1 MTNNHLLLYRL
12 AELMLEKQQHI
23 LALDDLFED
32 EQIGAFVRSI
42 QIDSPYQQLI
52 FEGVLTETIKE
63 ERVMVT
69 FTVEGY
75 FHYVLGEVIEQQTEG
90 KGDEALKE
98 LLENNK
104 LRGITEG
111 VEQCLVRDVEKN
123 DLSRLMWLIDEG
135 GKALEASAYPL
146 AQGFLI
152 HSTER
157 VMDELLADSSD
168 NDIEVLEK
176 AIKKLESAQQND
188 KVKILYKK
196 INSSIKPNNILKA
209 NLFVKSITYIPKE
222 RRKKELDKLSSFT
235 ISEENE
241 IAGDFY
247 FSLAKQFEF
256 IADYNKAIKF
266 YEKSLDVTLKVFGG
280 NHRNIGST
288 YNNMGFIWKNK
299 GDYDIAID
307 FYSKDLEFIL
317 KNYGNE
323 SSLLGT
329 SYNNLGSA
337 WSNKKNYNK
346 ALKLFNKAIEINIKN
361 HGKQHP
367 KTALYFNNIGLA
379 LYDKG
384 NYDEAMDYYEK
395 SLKIKMKLYDKDHIS
410 ISTTYNNIGL
420 VWSAKKNHDKAI
432 KYYQMSLEIKIKV
445 HENEHPSLAISH
457 NNLGLLFSDKKNYDK
472 AIYHLEKALKI
483 EILNHGNEHPST
495 LRCYNNLGAIWK
507 KKGQYKKAIKY
518 YEEALKIEI
527 KKQRIENSDTGYT
540 FFILANLY
548 LTTKSF
554 RKALDYFR
562 KGFISHPDS
571 GGFPFKIAICYEN
584 LNQLEEATKNYC
596 LSAEI
601 RKKASGIEDDSTQKA
616 IQEAIRLA
624 KEINNIK
631 LLPDWIKK
639 INLL

>member
-75 FHYVLGEVIEQQTEG
+75 FHYVLGEVIEQQAEG
-90 KGDEALKE
+90 KGAEALKE
-98 LLENNK
+98 LLENNQ

-111 VEQCLVRDVEKN
+111 IEQCLVRDVEKN

-146 AQGFLI
+146 AQAFLI
-152 HSTER
+152 HPIER
-157 VMDELLADSSD
+157 VMDELFADPSD
-168 NDIEVLEK
+168 NDIDVLEK

-188 KVKILYKK
+188 KVKIIYKK
-196 INSSIKPNNILKA
+196 INSIIKPDNILKA

-222 RRKKELDKLSSFT
+222 LRKKELDKLSSFN

-266 YEKSLDVTLKVFGG
+266 YKKSLDVTLKLFGG
-280 NHRNIGST
+280 NHKNIGST

-299 GDYDIAID
+299 GDYDKAID
-307 FYSKDLEFIL
+307 YYNKDLDFIL
-317 KNYGNE
+317 KNYGNK
-323 SSLLGT
+323 SSLLAT

-367 KTALYFNNIGLA
+367 RTALYFNNIGLA

-384 NYDEAMDYYEK
+384 NYDQAIDYYEK
-395 SLKIKMKLYDKDHIS
+395 SIKIKMKLYDKDHIS

-420 VWSAKKNHDKAI
+420 VWSAKKNYDKAI

-457 NNLGLLFSDKKNYDK
+457 NNLGLLWSHKKNYDK

-527 KKQRIENSDTGYT
+527 QKQGIENSDTGYT

-548 LTTKSF
+548 LTTKNF

-601 RKKASGIEDDSTQKA
+601 RKKASGIEDDGTQKA
-616 IQEAIRLA
+616 IKEAIRLA
-624 KEINNIK
+624 KETNNLE

-639 INLL
+639 NSQ